1 MPWPR
6 CLGILTSGVGRV
18 GDSNLTCMSA
28 DAATP
33 APAPHGV
40 GRARQNAIYR
50 PGALGVEPAVPTGT
64 VELERRAQRA
74 MSRRAW
80 AYVAGGA
87 GDGATVRANR
97 EAFDRWRVVPRVLHG
112 TTERDLRA
120 SVLGT
125 DLAAP
130 LLLAPVGAAGLI
142 SDDADL
148 KIAEGAHASG
158 VPYVFSCQGSSPME
172 ETAAAMGGTPFW
184 FQLYWSTDEELVDS
198 MIGRAEAA
206 GAQALVVTLDTTML
220 GWRTQDLD
228 LGSLPFARG
237 IGIAQYTSDPRFM
250 TLVRERV
257 AAAEGASGGAG
268 LDIDPRKPLEAARAA
283 RSGVGTLLS
292 MARSH
297 PGATRDNL
305 RSPVPRAAVE
315 TFLDIYSNPGLSWEH
330 IATLR
335 ERTSLPVLLKGVL
348 HPDDARR
355 ALDAGVDGL
364 IVSNHGGRQVDRA
377 VAALDA
383 LVRIREA
390 VGPEPTVLM
399 DSGIRTG
406 ADVFVALALGAD
418 ACLLGRPH
426 VYGLALDGAAGVSAV
441 IDNVVAE
448 LDLTMGLVGVGSV
461 AEITR
466 ELLDA

>member
-1 MPWPR
+1 
-6 CLGILTSGVGRV
+6 
-18 GDSNLTCMSA
+18 MSA
-28 DAATP
+28 DDA
-33 APAPHGV
+33 APAPHGP

-50 PGALGVEPAVPTGT
+50 PGALGIEPTVPTST
-64 VELERRAQRA
+64 VQLERRARKA

-87 GDGATVRANR
+87 GDGATMRANR
-97 EAFDRWRVVPRVLHG
+97 EAFDRWRIVPRVLHG
-112 TTERDLRA
+112 TTERDLRTT
-120 SVLGT
+120 VLGT

-142 SDDADL
+142 TDDADL
-148 KIAEGAHASG
+148 KIAEGAHTSDI
-158 VPYVFSCQGSSPME
+158 PYVFSCQGSSSME
-172 ETAAAMGGTPFW
+172 ETAAAMSGTPFW

-250 TLVRERV
+250 ALVRERV
-257 AAAEGASGGAG
+257 AAAAGDGAALG
-268 LDIDPRKPLEAARAA
+268 IDPRKPLEAARAA

-297 PGATRDNL
+297 PGTTRDNL
-305 RSPVPRAAVE
+305 RSPEPRAAVE
-315 TFLDIYSNPGLSWEH
+315 AFLDIYSNPGLSWEH
-330 IATLR
+330 VATLR
-335 ERTSLPVLLKGVL
+335 ERTTLPVLLKGVL

-364 IVSNHGGRQVDRA
+364 IVSNHGGRQVDRSI
-377 VAALDA
+377 AALDA
-383 LVRIREA
+383 LVAVREA

-448 LDLTMGLVGVGSV
+448 LDLTMGLVGAGSV
-461 AEITR
+461 DAITR
-466 ELLDA
+466 DLLEG